1 MSSYNEARD
10 KFVQMVFDQ
19 KCGGKNPCGFVKEGK
34 IRDRLFLIGKN
45 DVPRVEYFINRSSGL
60 IEHAK
65 SNTIHNTKR
74 PYGTVYSAEMWDWS
88 GKGGVNKSDPNWVE
102 VGSYNDY
109 KHYLPLGEK
118 KPDRKIRIK
127 KDSFASIQEN

>member
-10 KFVQMVFDQ
+10 KFAQMVFDQ
-19 KCGGKNPCGFVKEGK
+19 KCSGRSPCGFIKEGK
-34 IRDRLFLIGKN
+34 IRDRLFLLDAKGT
-45 DVPRVEYFINRSSGL
+45 PRVEYFIHRSSGL

-74 PYGTVYSAEMWDWS
+74 PYGTVQMAEHWDWS
-88 GKGGVNKSDPNWVE
+88 GKGGVNKSDPNWIE

-109 KHYLPLGEK
+109 KHYLPLGEEKPVRKPHTK
-118 KPDRKIRIK
+118 KVKLTP
-127 KDSFASIQEN
+127 QEA